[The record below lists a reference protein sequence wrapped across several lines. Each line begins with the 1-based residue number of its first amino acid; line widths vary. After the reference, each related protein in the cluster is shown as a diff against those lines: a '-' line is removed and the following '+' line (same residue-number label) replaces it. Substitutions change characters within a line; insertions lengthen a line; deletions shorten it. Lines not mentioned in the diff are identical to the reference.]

1 MDALWRIVCLSTV
14 PQVVISR
21 TDLQER
27 FDTWVRQHRVST
39 RNYAGGPP
47 ALVQKGN
54 AQRGDETK
62 TGSALERS
70 IAEVWKELLGLDHIG
85 RKDNFLDLG
94 GDSLIA
100 VRVGGR
106 LRELVGVTVPPD
118 FFVDEDCTVERLAKE
133 VVTRLLA
140 SHDPVVVQRYL
151 DRQNMNIEEKDISK
165 VSAANIA

>member
-1 MDALWRIVCLSTV
+1 M
-14 PQVVISR
+14 
-21 TDLQER
+21 
-27 FDTWVRQHRVST
+27 
-39 RNYAGGPP
+39 
-47 ALVQKGN
+47 
-54 AQRGDETK
+54 
-62 TGSALERS
+62 
-70 IAEVWKELLGLDHIG
+70 LGLDHIG